1 MKKFIIVS
9 AFALGAFT
17 ANAQTGETALQ
28 GTKFGDNWSIG
39 INAGAVTPLTH
50 SSFFKDARPAF
61 GFGITKQLTPVF
73 GLGIQ
78 GMGYVN
84 TTQSK
89 TAFDASDVSLLGK
102 VNLMNLF
109 GGYQGTPRLFEIE
122 ALAGMG
128 WLHYYMNGPGDQNS
142 WSTRFGMNLNFNLG
156 EAKAWTLGVRPAIVY
171 DMEGD
176 FNTAKSRFNVNN
188 AAFELTAG
196 ITYHF
201 MTSNGTHHFTK
212 VKPYDPAEIADLNSA
227 INDLRSQVNNK
238 DNQLINANQQ
248 VNELQSEL
256 NECRNKVVTVETVVK
271 TSRIPE
277 SIITFRQGKSVVDAS
292 QLPNVE
298 RVASYMNKH
307 VNTTVVIKGY
317 ASPEGNLAFNEK
329 LAKARAEAIKTILVK
344 KYKIDA
350 ARITAEG
357 QGIGDM
363 FSEPD
368 WNRVSICT
376 IDESK

>member
-109 GGYQGTPRLFEIE
+109 GGYQGSPRLFEIE

-176 FNTAKSRFNVNN
+176 FNAAKSRFNVNN

-201 MTSNGTHHFTK
+201 MTSNGTHHFTN
-212 VKPYDPAEIADLNSA
+212 VKPYDPVEIANLNSA
-227 INDLRSQVNNK
+227 VNDLRSQVNNK

-248 VNELQSEL
+248 VNALQSEL
-256 NECRNKVVTVETVVK
+256 NECRNKVVPVETVVK
-271 TSRIPE
+271 TSRIPV

>member
-28 GTKFGDNWSIG
+28 GSKFGDNWSIG

-256 NECRNKVVTVETVVK
+256 NECRNKVVPVETVVK

>member
-109 GGYQGTPRLFEIE
+109 GGYQGSPRLFEIE

-156 EAKAWTLGVRPAIVY
+156 ETKAWTLGVRPAIVY

-201 MTSNGTHHFTK
+201 MTSNGTHHFTN
-212 VKPYDPAEIADLNSA
+212 VKPYDPVEIANLNSA
-227 INDLRSQVNNK
+227 VNDLRSQVNNK

-248 VNELQSEL
+248 VNALQSEL
-256 NECRNKVVTVETVVK
+256 NECRNKVVPVETVVK

-344 KYKIDA
+344 KYKIDP

>member
-109 GGYQGTPRLFEIE
+109 GGYQGSPRLFEIE

-156 EAKAWTLGVRPAIVY
+156 ETKAWTLGVRPAIVY

-201 MTSNGTHHFTK
+201 MTSNGTHHFTN
-212 VKPYDPAEIADLNSA
+212 VKPYDPVEIANLNSA
-227 INDLRSQVNNK
+227 VNDLRSQVNNK

-248 VNELQSEL
+248 VNALQSEL
-256 NECRNKVVTVETVVK
+256 NECRNKVVPVETVVK